1 MKLERFRDNPDGS
14 ADFLI
19 EDLTQEETDALVRLG
34 LIRAIEA
41 GIKEAQEKFT
51 PDKDF
56 EDEDN
61 IAVGGTD

>member
-19 EDLTQEETDALVRLG
+19 EDMTQEEIDALVRLG

-41 GIKEAQEKFT
+41 GIKEAHEKFT

-56 EDEDN
+56 TDEDST
-61 IAVGGTD
+61 AVGGTD

>member
-19 EDLTQEETDALVRLG
+19 EDMTQEEIDALVRLG
-34 LIRAIEA
+34 LIRAIEN

-51 PDKDF
+51 PT
-56 EDEDN
+56 EDLTDEN
-61 IAVGGTD
+61 STAVG

>member
-19 EDLTQEETDALVRLG
+19 EDMTQEEIDALVRLG

-41 GIKEAQEKFT
+41 GIKEAKEQFT

-56 EDEDN
+56 EDEDS

>member
-19 EDLTQEETDALVRLG
+19 EDMTQEEIDALVRLG

-51 PDKDF
+51 PKEDNV
-56 EDEDN
+56 DEDN
-61 IAVGGTD
+61 TTVGGTD

>member
-19 EDLTQEETDALVRLG
+19 EDLTPEETDALVRLG
-34 LIRAIEA
+34 LIRAIEN
-41 GIKEAQEKFT
+41 GIKEAKEKFT

-56 EDEDN
+56 EDEDKERLP
-61 IAVGGTD
+61 D

>member
-19 EDLTQEETDALVRLG
+19 EDLTPEETEALVRLG

-51 PDKDF
+51 PKEDF
-56 EDEDN
+56 TDESSTT
-61 IAVGGTD
+61 VGGTD

>member
-19 EDLTQEETDALVRLG
+19 EDMTQEEIDALVRLG

-41 GIKEAQEKFT
+41 GIKEAHELFT
-51 PDKDF
+51 PKEDF
-56 EDEDN
+56 TDEDS

>member
-19 EDLTQEETDALVRLG
+19 EDMTQEEIDALVRLG
-34 LIRAIEA
+34 LIRAIEN

-51 PDKDF
+51 PK
-56 EDEDN
+56 EDLTDEN
-61 IAVGGTD
+61 STAIGGTD

>member
-19 EDLTQEETDALVRLG
+19 EDMTQEEIDALVRLG
-34 LIRAIEA
+34 LIRAIEE

-56 EDEDN
+56 NDEDN

>member
-34 LIRAIEA
+34 LIRAIEN
-41 GIKEAQEKFT
+41 GIKEAKEKFT
-51 PDKDF
+51 PKEDF
-56 EDEDN
+56 TDEDKERLP
-61 IAVGGTD
+61 D

>member
-19 EDLTQEETDALVRLG
+19 EDMTQEETDALVRLG

-56 EDEDN
+56 EDEDS

>member
-19 EDLTQEETDALVRLG
+19 EDMTQEEIDALVRLG
-34 LIRAIEA
+34 LIRAIEN
-41 GIKEAQEKFT
+41 GIKEAQEQFT

-56 EDEDN
+56 EDEDS

>member
-19 EDLTQEETDALVRLG
+19 EDMKQEEIDALVRLG
-34 LIRAIEA
+34 LIRAIEN

-51 PDKDF
+51 PK
-56 EDEDN
+56 EDLTDEN
-61 IAVGGTD
+61 STAVGGTT